1 MKTFAIAYDFDG
13 TLAAGNMQEYDF
25 IPALGID
32 VKAFWHKAGE
42 LAIAQDAD
50 QILTYMH
57 LMLHEAQYKKVQIR
71 KSDFARF
78 GAKIQLFDGV
88 ETWFER
94 INDFAMERGVKVEH
108 FIVSSGLREMIA
120 GTSIAPHFKKI
131 YASGFMYDQ
140 HEVAFWPALAVNY
153 TTKTQYLFRINKGSL
168 EVHDNSTINK
178 FVPHDQRPI
187 PFSNMLFIG
196 DGETDI
202 PSMRLVKQQGG
213 HSIAVYAEHDQT
225 AQSKV
230 AHLVNEQRVNQVLPA
245 NYCAGGALD
254 FAVKAMIENLGF

>member
-1 MKTFAIAYDFDG
+1 
-13 TLAAGNMQEYDF
+13 
-25 IPALGID
+25 
-32 VKAFWHKAGE
+32 
-42 LAIAQDAD
+42 
-50 QILTYMH
+50 
-57 LMLHEAQYKKVQIR
+57 
-71 KSDFARF
+71 
-78 GAKIQLFDGV
+78 
-88 ETWFER
+88 
-94 INDFAMERGVKVEH
+94 
-108 FIVSSGLREMIA
+108 
-120 GTSIAPHFKKI
+120 
-131 YASGFMYDQ
+131 MYDQ

-187 PFSNMLFIG
+187 PFLNMLFIG

-230 AHLVNEQRVNQVLPA
+230 AH
-245 NYCAGGALD
+245 
-254 FAVKAMIENLGF
+254 